1 MRNKTLMVIGLLLM
15 GVATVWFLTPAS
27 EIVLGALRNEPPG
40 TRGVGSP
47 TPESWEFVN
56 MGLNALNA
64 LFGAVGVF
72 LTARGYRFQPPR
84 Q

>member
-1 MRNKTLMVIGLLLM
+1 MRNKTLMVIGVLLM
-15 GVATVWFLTPAS
+15 GLAALWFLTPVS
-27 EIVLGALRNEPPG
+27 EIVVGALRTEPPG